1 MLEQFIDDVKQLHS
15 SKPKVR
21 EKIKNLDGLVA
32 ALRDLDAMIGMD
44 EFKHQI
50 VSSIKTYIFSNEVQG
65 RQNTIIS
72 GPPGCGKT
80 TLAKIVARIYVSLG
94 YIKRGKAKQSY
105 TSEVSDKMSSSPILI
120 QLLFIMILTLVMVF
134 SWILLVLIGL
144 VLLFLLFGPSD
155 GGGKIEKVETAGDDY
170 FVVLKRED
178 LVSEYLGQSAIKAK
192 NALKASVGKVVFI
205 DEAYSL
211 INSSISDPYGHEVLN
226 VILQFMD
233 DYQEESLFI
242 FGGYEQKINDSI
254 FRAQPGLK
262 RRFVK
267 VFSVEKYNGAQLHQI
282 YLKQLKRMG
291 LRMSPDEDVEDLFEA
306 NYHLFPFSGGDTER
320 LVIYTKEI
328 FGAHQFDAELD
339 DSVSKVRGVTRE
351 MVENA
356 IKTLAKSQ
364 KSQSKTNINE
374 TKQLDLLE
382 KLANVVNA

>member
-1 MLEQFIDDVKQLHS
+1 MLEQFIDDVKQLYNA
-15 SKPKVR
+15 KPKVR
-21 EKIKNLDGLVA
+21 EKIKNIDGLTA
-32 ALRDLDAMIGMD
+32 ALKDLDAMVGMD
-44 EFKHQI
+44 EFKSQI
-50 VSSIKTYIFSNEVQG
+50 VSSIKTYIFSSEVQG

-94 YIKRGKAKQSY
+94 YIKRGKSKQSY
-105 TSEVSDKMSSSPILI
+105 SSEVSDKMSNSPILI
-120 QLLFIMILTLVMVF
+120 QLLFIMVLTLIMVF

-144 VLLFLLFGPSD
+144 VLLAILFGPS
-155 GGGKIEKVETAGDDY
+155 GSNGKIEKVETQGDDY

-192 NALKASVGKVVFI
+192 NALKASVGKVIFI

-233 DYQEESLFI
+233 DYQEECLFI

-267 VFSVEKYNGAQLHQI
+267 VFSVEKYNGRQLHQI
-282 YLKQLKRMG
+282 YLRQLKKAG
-291 LRMSPDEDVEDLFEA
+291 LRMSPDEDVEDLFEM

-320 LVIYTKEI
+320 LVIYTKEL
-328 FGAHQFDAELD
+328 FGARQFDAELD
-339 DSVSKVRGVTRE
+339 DSVAKVRGVTRE
-351 MVENA
+351 MVEDA
-356 IKTLAKSQ
+356 ISTLAKSQ
-364 KSQSKTNINE
+364 KSQSRTNVEE
-374 TKQLDLLE
+374 TKQMDLLE
-382 KLANVVNA
+382 RLANVVSG

>member
-1 MLEQFIDDVKQLHS
+1 MLEQFIDDVKQLYNA
-15 SKPKVR
+15 KPKVR
-21 EKIKNLDGLVA
+21 EKIKNIDGLTA
-32 ALRDLDAMIGMD
+32 ALKDLDAMVGMD
-44 EFKHQI
+44 EFKSQI
-50 VSSIKTYIFSNEVQG
+50 VSSIKTYIFSSEVQG

-94 YIKRGKAKQSY
+94 YIKRGKSKQSY
-105 TSEVSDKMSSSPILI
+105 SSEVSDKMSNSPILI
-120 QLLFIMILTLVMVF
+120 QLLFIMVLTLIMVF

-144 VLLFLLFGPSD
+144 VLLAILFGPS
-155 GGGKIEKVETAGDDY
+155 GSNGKIEKVETQGDDY

-178 LVSEYLGQSAIKAK
+178 LVWGCLGKSAVKAK
-192 NALKASVGKVVFI
+192 NAVKASVGKVIFI

-233 DYQEESLFI
+233 DYQEECLFI

-267 VFSVEKYNGAQLHQI
+267 VFSVEKYNGRQLHQI
-282 YLKQLKRMG
+282 YLRQLKKAG
-291 LRMSPDEDVEDLFEA
+291 LRMSPDEDVEDLFEM

-320 LVIYTKEI
+320 LVIYTKEL
-328 FGAHQFDAELD
+328 FGARQFDAELD
-339 DSVSKVRGVTRE
+339 DSVAKVRGVTRE
-351 MVENA
+351 MVEDA
-356 IKTLAKSQ
+356 IATLAKSQ
-364 KSQSKTNINE
+364 KSQSRTNVEE
-374 TKQLDLLE
+374 TKQMALLE
-382 KLANVVNA
+382 RLANVVSG